1 MAINFTVSTFTFIE
15 DPDASVMG
23 LNMISGGSFTI
34 TPNEG
39 FTVSASD
46 FSAPGT
52 LPGQFDSITFTDTA
66 VAGEINNTVTVSFV
80 FSILFEM
87 SAELSTINVPFT
99 GHARPVD
106 NKRYIDFRI
115 AFIDDKSVN
124 LNGSS
129 TVSTIGS
136 TVTQSGPSGD
146 PIVTTNLSA
155 SNVTAGSLAQIGT
168 LVVTADDSPDICNF
182 INPPTIEL
190 VNMPEGTVSL
200 QLDSI
205 TRRDGETD
213 TVKVWNYKIMFI
225 SEFSLT
231 SNAQVIISYTGVVKK
246 TAKEIKQIIVGS
258 TDIAEVGGFKKIKIY
273 GDVGAEFD
281 LTLFKNSNSTSI
293 IDTNTANADILDRDA
308 GVIRGINK
316 TLSRTK
322 NSSLF
327 AAFQFNQNFPT
338 ITSNESYNLN
348 IYPKNGTTLNSG
360 ITQPPSSQIVFNQ
373 YMRPTIT
380 INTNAGTN
388 YTVTSA
394 TTIAY
399 KGFANHNINQLKA
412 IGKLFPRYKFT
423 YIYTKAGGATKFTT
437 ANVPVWSLTGTGSNW
452 ERTGDADHG
461 NIIEIV
467 GIVVKKNNETTPTV
481 ITVTGYVVLK
491 RFGTKNVTFTLDSS
505 DFLSVDGAALT
516 TP

>member
-1 MAINFTVSTFTFIE
+1 MAINFTVSTFTFTT

-23 LNMISGGSFTI
+23 QNMISGGSLTI
-34 TPNEG
+34 TPNDG

-52 LPGQFDSITFTDTA
+52 LPGQFSSITFTDTA
-66 VAGEINNTVTVSFV
+66 VAAEVNNTVTVSFV

-87 SAELSTINVPFT
+87 SEALNTINVPFT

-115 AFIDDKSVN
+115 EFIDDTSIN

-129 TVSTIGS
+129 AVSSFGS
-136 TVTQSGPSGD
+136 TVTQSGPSGST
-146 PIVTTNLSA
+146 IVTTGLSA
-155 SNVTAGSLAQIGT
+155 SNVTAGFLAQIGT

-246 TAKEIKQIIVGS
+246 TAKEIKQIIVGP
-258 TDIAEVGGFKKIKIY
+258 TDIAEAGGFKKIKIY

-281 LTLFKNSNSTSI
+281 LTLVKSSDSTSI
-293 IDTNTANADILDRDA
+293 INTNTANADILDRDV

-316 TLSRTK
+316 TLSGLTSK
-322 NSSLF
+322 SLF
-327 AAFQFNQNFPT
+327 STFQFNQNFPA

-348 IYPKNGTTLNSG
+348 IYPKNGTTLNSS
-360 ITQPPSSQIVFNQ
+360 ITQPPSSQMVFNQ
-373 YMRPTIT
+373 YIMPKIT
-380 INTNAGTN
+380 INTDDDGAGNT
-388 YTVTSA
+388 YDVTSQTA
-394 TTIAY
+394 ITF
-399 KGFANHNINQLKA
+399 KGVANHSIHELRHMKNL
-412 IGKLFPRYKFT
+412 RERVKFT
-423 YIYTKAGGATKFTT
+423 YVYTRTSGGTTFTT
-437 ANVPVWSLTGTGSNW
+437 ANKPTWSMTDASSNW
-452 ERTGDADHG
+452 DQSVTNHG

-467 GIVVKKNNETTPTV
+467 DVAIALSSANTV
-481 ITVTGYVVLK
+481 ATVTGYVLLK
-491 RFGTKNVTFTLDSS
+491 KFGTANVTFTLDSS
-505 DFLSVDGAALT
+505 DFLTVT
-516 TP
+516 